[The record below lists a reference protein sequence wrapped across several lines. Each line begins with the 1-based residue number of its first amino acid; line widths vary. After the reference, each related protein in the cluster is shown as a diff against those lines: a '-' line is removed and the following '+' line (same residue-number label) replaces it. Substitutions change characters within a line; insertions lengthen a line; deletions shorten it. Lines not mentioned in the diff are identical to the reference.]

1 MRDHTGHRRRKRPRW
16 SLAQEA
22 PQVFVFPA
30 ACSPISRKVA
40 LATIEFFRVNAP
52 AISRERFIRHNGMQ
66 HFVIKHVSQKPQ
78 RNEWLVQRRINP
90 DHPILFL
97 DCAKNKLFSRSM
109 FSPASPDHFV
119 AAKTLAKVPV
129 V

>member
-16 SLAQEA
+16 SLAQESR
-22 PQVFVFPA
+22 QVVVFPA
-30 ACSPISRKVA
+30 TCSPIIGKLA
-40 LATIEFFRVNAP
+40 LATIEFFRVNTP
-52 AISRERFIRHNGMQ
+52 AISRQRFIRHNGMQ
-66 HFVIKHVSQKPQ
+66 HLMIKHVSQTPP
-78 RNEWLVQRRINP
+78 RTEWLVQRRTNP

-119 AAKTLAKVPV
+119 AAKTLAKVPLV
-129 V
+129 